1 MPHSEEK
8 QSRQLKNKAQYGGRE
23 RELRVKLFTFSSFI
37 LKERECYV
45 SFPVFFKQH
54 SFANGRKVT
63 TIAFMKGAKQP
74 QAFPKESPE
83 TAAHKKAI

>member
-1 MPHSEEK
+1 MG
-8 QSRQLKNKAQYGGRE
+8 AG
-23 RELRVKLFTFSSFI
+23 RELRMWKLFTFSRFI
-37 LKERECYV
+37 FKEFYV
-45 SFPVFFKQH
+45 SFPNLKLVFFKQH

-83 TAAHKKAI
+83 TAAQK